1 MGAIKTLKEVESA
14 LQKKNEANYVRAL
27 DAQGN
32 PILISKEDL
41 AEVVRGLIGISTS
54 EKEGLFPYSKC
65 EQTCLFSSDNIL
77 LYEGENRDWSF
88 FGFLLTVLT
97 ETKIDIFI
105 FSGSSRKSAY
115 TPLIICRRILGT
127 TDYEFFY
134 DRNDKSVRIYIKQDS
149 IGTTKYIHKI
159 PMVGMNNDMQ
169 VIKNL
174 DEGLESISI
183 S

>member
-1 MGAIKTLKEVESA
+1 M
-14 LQKKNEANYVRAL
+14 
-27 DAQGN
+27 
-32 PILISKEDL
+32 
-41 AEVVRGLIGISTS
+41 
-54 EKEGLFPYSKC
+54 
-65 EQTCLFSSDNIL
+65 
-77 LYEGENRDWSF
+77 
-88 FGFLLTVLT
+88 
-97 ETKIDIFI
+97 
-105 FSGSSRKSAY
+105 FSGSSRKPDY
-115 TPLIICRRILGT
+115 NPLIICKRILGT